1 MTHRPPSPYAP
12 PRRPRRLTLPRSPRP
27 PRRHRL
33 TRRGRLALLLGAVL
47 AVAAGITVPLLLTRD
62 EPAVEQ
68 PRTLLVPEGWRAG
81 QVYTAVDRMLGL
93 PEGTA
98 RKAVSAPGTALP
110 LPKAA
115 GGNPEGYLFPATY
128 PVLRATTPEGLLRF
142 MVDTAGKRF
151 GTGRITEGAKAY
163 GMSVYEAVIAASIV
177 QAEADNPEDMAK
189 VARVVH
195 NRLARGMALQMD
207 STLNYALGRS
217 TVDTTYE
224 DTRTASPY
232 NTYERKGLPPTPI
245 GNPGDQALD
254 AVIRPADGD
263 WLYFVTVAPGDT
275 RFTADYAAHQV
286 NVAEFNANRGGARS

>member
-1 MTHRPPSPYAP
+1 MTYRPPSPYAP
-12 PRRPRRLTLPRSPRP
+12 PRRRP
-27 PRRHRL
+27 RL
-33 TRRGRLALLLGAVL
+33 TRRGRLALLLGGLV
-47 AVAAGITVPLLLTRD
+47 AVAVAVTLPLLLTRD

-68 PRTLLVPEGWRAG
+68 PRALLVPEGWRAG
-81 QVYTAVDRMLGL
+81 QVYTAVDRALGV

-98 RKAVSAPGTALP
+98 RKAAAASALP
-110 LPKAA
+110 LPAAA

-128 PVLRATTPEGLLRF
+128 PVLKATTPEGLLRF

-151 GTGRITEGAKAY
+151 GAARIAEGARAH
-163 GMSVYEAVIAASIV
+163 GMSVYETVIAASIV

-195 NRLARGMALQMD
+195 NRLARDMALQMD

-217 TVDTTYE
+217 TVDTTLE
-224 DTRTASPY
+224 DTRLRSPY

-245 GNPGDQALD
+245 GNPGDQAMD

-263 WLYFVTVAPGDT
+263 WLYFVTVTPGDT

-286 NVAEFNANRGGARS
+286 NVAEFNANRGAEKG

>member
-1 MTHRPPSPYAP
+1 MTYRPPSPYAP
-12 PRRPRRLTLPRSPRP
+12 SRRRP
-27 PRRHRL
+27 RL
-33 TRRGRLALLLGAVL
+33 TRRGKAALLVGAAL
-47 AVAAGITVPLLLTRD
+47 AVAAAVTVPLLLTRD
-62 EPAVEQ
+62 DPAVEQ
-68 PRTLLVPEGWRAG
+68 PRALLVPEGWRAG
-81 QVYTAVDRMLGL
+81 QVYTAVDRALGL
-93 PEGTA
+93 PEGTS
-98 RKAVSAPGTALP
+98 RKTATAPGTALP
-110 LPKAA
+110 LPAAA

-128 PVLRATTPEGLLRF
+128 PVLKATTPEGLLRF

-151 GTGRITEGAKAY
+151 GAARVVEGAKARRL
-163 GMSVYEAVIAASIV
+163 SVYETVVAASIV

-217 TVDTTYE
+217 TLDTTHE
-224 DTRTASPY
+224 DTRTESPY

-245 GNPGDQALD
+245 GNPGDMALD

-275 RFTADYAAHQV
+275 RFTADYAAHQA
-286 NVAEFNANRGGARS
+286 NVAEFNAIRGATKG